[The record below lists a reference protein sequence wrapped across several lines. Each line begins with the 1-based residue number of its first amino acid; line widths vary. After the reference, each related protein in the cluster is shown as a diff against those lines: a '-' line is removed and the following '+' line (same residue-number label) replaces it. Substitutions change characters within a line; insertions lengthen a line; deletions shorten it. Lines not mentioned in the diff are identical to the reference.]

1 MTAHAVIVNY
11 GLISP
16 NKAASN
22 LSLDE
27 GFAVVNSIVVFISI
41 KQPISSFLRV
51 AHLILNSVKYFSET
65 AFLQGSFMV
74 NRYKASVNPEFGITS
89 PSWHGV

>member
-1 MTAHAVIVNY
+1 M
-11 GLISP
+11 
-16 NKAASN
+16 ASGQ
-22 LSLDE
+22 SSYDS
-27 GFAVVNSIVVFISI
+27 FSIVFISI

-74 NRYKASVNPEFGITS
+74 NRYKASVNPEFDITS
-89 PSWHGV
+89 PSWHGVRISRVSAVPSLSLVKLSSAW

>member
-27 GFAVVNSIVVFISI
+27 GFAVVNSIVFFISI
-41 KQPISSFLRV
+41 KQPNPFKSSP
-51 AHLILNSVKYFSET
+51 LIHF
-65 AFLQGSFMV
+65 
-74 NRYKASVNPEFGITS
+74 PECGGLT
-89 PSWHGV
+89 WAEL